1 MDRDAGIEHE
11 PRLER
16 LALRP
21 VAIIDVLAQRNRI
34 GAGHDHPDLVAE
46 RQVDRSRT
54 HLVGGERIDSKSPG
68 LDLGEQHVAGEYG
81 QGARMVPH
89 APDILGGMKH
99 PFFDVPVPTVIG
111 HRGSSGEAPE
121 NTLPAFARALE
132 LGAAILETDVH
143 RTRDGAV
150 VVYHDTAVDRTT
162 DGRGQIIDHDLAEL
176 RALDAGYRFSPDG
189 GSTHPYRGRGTR
201 ISTLPEI
208 FEAFP
213 GVRFNIE
220 VKANDPALIE
230 ATLDA
235 IEAAD
240 RCDLTLLAGA
250 EDATIAALRERA
262 AGRGLGPAS
271 GASLG
276 DIVAFVFA
284 QRDGKPPPSGPM
296 ALQVPSHFG
305 DDPLVTREFVE
316 FAHAHGL
323 VVHVWT
329 INEPDEM
336 HRLLDLGVDG
346 VMTDYPGRLQAVLAE
361 RGQARS

>member
-1 MDRDAGIEHE
+1 MR
-11 PRLER
+11 
-16 LALRP
+16 
-21 VAIIDVLAQRNRI
+21 
-34 GAGHDHPDLVAE
+34 
-46 RQVDRSRT
+46 
-54 HLVGGERIDSKSPG
+54 
-68 LDLGEQHVAGEYG
+68 
-81 QGARMVPH
+81 
-89 APDILGGMKH
+89 H

-121 NTLPAFARALE
+121 NTLPAFTRALE

-162 DGRGQIIDHDLAEL
+162 DGRGRIIDHDLAEL
-176 RALDAGYRFSPDG
+176 RALDAGYQFSPDG
-189 GSTHPYRGRGTR
+189 GKTQPFRGAGVR

-220 VKANDPALIE
+220 VKANDPDLIE

-235 IEAAD
+235 IEGAK
-240 RCDLTLLAGA
+240 RSDLTLLAA
-250 EDATIAALRERA
+250 SQDATLTALRARTA
-262 AGRGLGPAS
+262 ARGLAPAS

-276 DIVAFVFA
+276 DIVAFVLA
-284 QRDGKPPPSGPM
+284 QRDGSRPPAGPM
-296 ALQVPSHFG
+296 ALQVPPHFG
-305 DDPLVTREFVE
+305 SDPLVTPAFVQ
-316 FAHAHGL
+316 FAHAHDL

-329 INEPDEM
+329 INEPAEM

-346 VMTDYPGRLQAVLAE
+346 VMTDFPARLQAVLAE
-361 RGQARS
+361 RGESNPPVS